1 MGLRQIHHGIDTKIF
16 FDTDKKCI
24 IKENANLKIE
34 NLKHYIEFQHTT
46 NDVVKVLEIIYDTTF
61 SMEFIPDVVSMV
73 HPFLSFHRLE
83 KIVDLEDR
91 GCTGVITD
99 ASLNDRLIKQ
109 LQKKDLLELIS
120 TLNNVWTKGLDYS
133 KNLPGKQMWTNG
145 DFKLSN
151 VAVINQD
158 NRLFYKVLDPDS
170 WEVMPGFSSVQT
182 YYQSQFQLA
191 FISQALINRIFN
203 NAPE

>member
-1 MGLRQIHHGIDTKIF
+1 MLITS
-16 FDTDKKCI
+16 
-24 IKENANLKIE
+24 LKHFIEIE

-46 NDVVKVLEIIYDTTF
+46 NDVVKVLEIIDNTTF
-61 SMEFIPDVVSMV
+61 SMEFVPDVVSMV

-83 KIVDLEDR
+83 KIVDFEDR
-91 GCTGVITD
+91 GMTGVITG
-99 ASLNDRLIKQ
+99 ASANDRLIKQ
-109 LQKKDLLELIS
+109 MQKKDLLELIS
-120 TLNNVWTKGLDYS
+120 TLSNVWTKGLDYS
-133 KNLPGKQMWTNG
+133 KKLPGKQMWTNG

-158 NRLFYKVLDPDS
+158 NRLSYKVLDPDS
-170 WEVMPGFSSVQT
+170 WEIMPGFSSVQT